1 MLKKKTEYGTV
12 SASTFEAD
20 NGIGIAFGV
29 YGEQSV
35 ATIESGKHGLV
46 ILLNEKALSEQGIEV
61 IYVKSFDTDD
71 LATVKD

>member
-12 SASTFEAD
+12 SASTFEAN
-20 NGIGIAFGV
+20 NGTGIAFGV

-35 ATIESGKHGLV
+35 VTIESGKHGLV

-71 LATVKD
+71 LANAKG